1 MGMEEIKS
9 NAGQGLGTA
18 GLILGILAIPLGI
31 IPCTFWLGI
40 LLGVSGIVLSLV
52 ALKQAN
58 QWNAPKALIVAAL
71 TCSIIG
77 FSFALAWT
85 VAISSHLGPIRSFIE
100 DVRRE
105 DDFRFP
111 PRPDDRR
118 REIPDMEE
126 DTLTEDW
133 NPDEIRA
140 LEDTLRSLEN
150 ELRDL
155 EPDTP

>member
-1 MGMEEIKS
+1 MEEIKS

-40 LLGVSGIVLSLV
+40 VLGISGIVLSLV

-58 QWNAPKALIVAAL
+58 QWNAPKTLIIAAL
-71 TCSIIG
+71 TCSIVG

-85 VAISSHLGPIRSFIE
+85 VAISSNFGPIRSILE
-100 DVRRE
+100 DVRRGE
-105 DDFRFP
+105 DFHFP
-111 PRPDDRR
+111 PQPEDRR
-118 REIPDMEE
+118 IEIPEMEQ
-126 DTLTEDW
+126 DSLTEDW

-150 ELRDL
+150 ELREI
-155 EPDTP
+155 EPPDAP